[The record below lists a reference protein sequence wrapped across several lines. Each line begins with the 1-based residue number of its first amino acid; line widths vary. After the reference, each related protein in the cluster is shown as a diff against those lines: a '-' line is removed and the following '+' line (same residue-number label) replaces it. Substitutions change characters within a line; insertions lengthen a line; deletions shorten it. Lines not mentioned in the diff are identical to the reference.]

1 MIKKRLTAATLRSS
15 ELLSLR
21 STSSRGFTLIELLMA
36 TAIMVIVV
44 LAIGI
49 ALVDGQRGWNIQYER
64 IYSDVVTD
72 GYVARRKFD
81 AVMRTASR
89 DKFLLDDA
97 GSWVEVYYYA
107 NDDSTVVDR
116 YARFYVADGNL
127 SVEYGQYNL
136 TSTDK
141 ITDTIETV
149 CGNVSSCTFEQ
160 LGRSIQMILKLDNG
174 TQTNTV
180 ISSAVTHN

>member
-1 MIKKRLTAATLRSS
+1 METTMIKKRLAA
-15 ELLSLR
+15 
-21 STSSRGFTLIELLMA
+21 SRGFTLVELIIAM
-36 TAIMVIVV
+36 AIMLIVM

-49 ALVDGQRGWNIQYER
+49 ALVDGQRGWSIQYDR

-107 NDDSTVVDR
+107 DDTSTVVDR
-116 YARFYVADGNL
+116 YARFYVANGNL
-127 SVEYGQYNL
+127 NVEYGQL
-136 TSTDK
+136 DPKETL
-141 ITDTIETV
+141 TIETV
-149 CGNVSSCTFEQ
+149 CGNVSGCTFEQ
-160 LGRSIQMILKLDNG
+160 LVRSIQMILKLDNG

>member
-1 MIKKRLTAATLRSS
+1 MIA
-15 ELLSLR
+15 
-21 STSSRGFTLIELLMA
+21 I
-36 TAIMVIVV
+36 AIMVIVI

-49 ALVDGQRGWNIQYER
+49 ALVDGQRGWSIQYDR

-107 NDDSTVVDR
+107 DDTSTFVDR
-116 YARFYVADGNL
+116 YARFYTANGDLN
-127 SVEYGQYNL
+127 VEYGQL
-136 TSTDK
+136 DPPETLS
-141 ITDTIETV
+141 IETV
-149 CGNVSSCTFEQ
+149 CGNVSGCVFKQ
-160 LGRSIQMILKLDNG
+160 VGRSIQMILKLDNG

>member
-1 MIKKRLTAATLRSS
+1 MIKKRLAA
-15 ELLSLR
+15 
-21 STSSRGFTLIELLMA
+21 SRGFTLIELIIA

-49 ALVDGQRGWNIQYER
+49 ALVDGQRGWSIQYDR

-97 GSWVEVYYYA
+97 GGWVEVYYYA
-107 NDDSTVVDR
+107 NYDSAVVDR
-116 YARFYVADGNL
+116 YARFYAADGNL
-127 SVEYGQYNL
+127 NVEYGQLNPKATL
-136 TSTDK
+136 SVE
-141 ITDTIETV
+141 TI
-149 CGNVSSCTFEQ
+149 CGNVSGCTFEQ

-174 TQTNTV
+174 MQTNTV

>member
-1 MIKKRLTAATLRSS
+1 MIKKRLTA
-15 ELLSLR
+15 
-21 STSSRGFTLIELLMA
+21 SRGFTLIELVIA

-49 ALVDGQRGWNIQYER
+49 ALVDGQRGWNIQYDR

-89 DKFLLDDA
+89 DKFLLDGA
-97 GSWVEVYYYA
+97 GGWVEVYYYA
-107 NDDSTVVDR
+107 NDTSAVVDR
-116 YARFYVADGNL
+116 YARFYTANGDLN
-127 SVEYGQYNL
+127 VEYGQL
-136 TSTDK
+136 DPKETLS
-141 ITDTIETV
+141 IETV
-149 CGNVSSCTFEQ
+149 CGNVSGCTFEQ

>member
-1 MIKKRLTAATLRSS
+1 METTMIKKRLTA
-15 ELLSLR
+15 
-21 STSSRGFTLIELLMA
+21 SRGFTLIEMILA

-44 LAIGI
+44 LAIGV
-49 ALVDGQRGWNIQYER
+49 ALVDGQRGWSIQYDR

-81 AVMRTASR
+81 AVMRSASR
-89 DKFLLDDA
+89 DKFLLDSA

-107 NDDSTVVDR
+107 NDASAVVDR
-116 YARFYVADGNL
+116 YARFYTANGDLN
-127 SVEYGQYNL
+127 VEYGQL
-136 TSTDK
+136 DPTETLSV
-141 ITDTIETV
+141 ETV
-149 CGNVSSCTFEQ
+149 CGNVSGCTFEQ

>member
-1 MIKKRLTAATLRSS
+1 MIKKRLTA
-15 ELLSLR
+15 
-21 STSSRGFTLIELLMA
+21 SRGLTLIEMIFA
-36 TAIMVIVV
+36 IAIMVIVV

-49 ALVDGQRGWNIQYER
+49 ALVDGQRGWNIQYDR

-81 AVMRTASR
+81 VVLRRASR
-89 DKFLLDDA
+89 DKLLLDDA

-107 NDDSTVVDR
+107 DDTSTVVDR

-127 SVEYGQYNL
+127 NVEYGQL
-136 TSTDK
+136 DPKVTLSV
-141 ITDTIETV
+141 ETV
-149 CGNVSSCTFEQ
+149 CGNVSGCTFEQ